1 MKSMWGPP
9 VRLSTSSPLS
19 FHCFLTSTSLS
30 HSSSHS
36 AGARWEEAARRER
49 CDPRRRGIRG
59 GRRRRE
65 NGKAQLPVC
74 LDAAVARRRGC
85 GRGVD
90 DEERRGVTQ
99 GRKRA
104 WWWEEEG
111 GGRRAT
117 RMTAIAPQWDPV
129 GTRGTPTPTPT
140 RRRGSRQEEQTWANG
155 IRCKSGGG
163 GGGVG
168 EGAGKRGGI
177 YPTGRERLSLDSSL
191 LRFLQRR
198 FLASTASSSESE
210 S

>member
-1 MKSMWGPP
+1 MQAAKRINLLAVRTIYTTMDIQGGGRWGGG
-9 VRLSTSSPLS
+9 
-19 FHCFLTSTSLS
+19 
-30 HSSSHS
+30 
-36 AGARWEEAARRER
+36 GARQERRCCIR
-49 CDPRRRGIRG
+49 RRRRGIRG